1 MLCLCLDK
9 LTSNEWWNNRLGGEA
24 LRVFPFLIRTRW
36 DQPLV
41 KNLSSTGKCW
51 ISQLTR
57 AVATCNWWQFN
68 TDAFQSLNNA
78 NGIESHAWQ
87 CLLKLCIDSFCLD
100 FETLQLFICMQ
111 RTCREAGGVWCVAEG
126 LNVKMEWV
134 EDLYRRLSS
143 YHNTWCQWE
152 HSSVCSLKF
161 SCQLSK

>member
-24 LRVFPFLIRTRW
+24 LRVFPLLIRTRW

-78 NGIESHAWQ
+78 NGIESHAQ
-87 CLLKLCIDSFCLD
+87 QRLLKLCIDSFCVD
-100 FETLQLFICMQ
+100 FETLQAVYLHAENLQ
-111 RTCREAGGVWCVAEG
+111 RGRWCLMCWRRFECKDGMGGGSIQEAFK
-126 LNVKMEWV
+126 LP
-134 EDLYRRLSS
+134 
-143 YHNTWCQWE
+143 
-152 HSSVCSLKF
+152 
-161 SCQLSK
+161 